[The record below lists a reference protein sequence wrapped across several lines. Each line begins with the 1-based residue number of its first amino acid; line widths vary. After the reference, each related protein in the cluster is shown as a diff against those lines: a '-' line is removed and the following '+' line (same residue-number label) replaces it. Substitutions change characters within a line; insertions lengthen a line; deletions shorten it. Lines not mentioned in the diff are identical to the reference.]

1 MLPILLFF
9 YKNLYTHTRIST
21 KKTILLVN
29 SNLHVRKNMCTED
42 EFEPENIEKC
52 PDCQTL
58 TIKLSEDRSYEYCTK
73 CGLITR
79 ASITYVAGQRIHL
92 PYGTLII

>member
-1 MLPILLFF
+1 
-9 YKNLYTHTRIST
+9 
-21 KKTILLVN
+21 
-29 SNLHVRKNMCTED
+29 MCEED
-42 EFEPENIEKC
+42 EEFYENNKKC
-52 PDCQTL
+52 PECQTL